1 MLDINANQPAVFV
14 KIKHNAICNLIAVFA
29 WVFVQVDVQR
39 SFLDHR
45 RVSWLESPVGERV
58 VKGSTVFQGHRP
70 QIPAQLRNEYPVAD
84 SLVLGLD
91 FLAHGVVQRFFA
103 PFEAKV

>member
-1 MLDINANQPAVFV
+1 MYSE
-14 KIKHNAICNLIAVFA
+14 
-29 WVFVQVDVQR
+29 